1 MIEVELKARLG
12 DREAVQTRVAA
23 FARYSGPVDKHDSYW
38 HEPDWRRARGAKGFR
53 VRDEGG
59 ASVVTFKTKRV
70 EAGVE
75 VNLEREFGVSDPD
88 IFVEFC
94 RRLGC
99 EPFYTKRKRGSRY
112 VFDPP
117 SPAVGPPAGG
127 FPAEPTG
134 SRTGTRSGESAAAYS
149 RPATI
154 EIIEVEGLGDF
165 IEIEILLEAEEP
177 AALAG
182 AQAELRGLLERAG
195 VGASEIESRFYSE
208 LLIAAGKIP
217 PA

>member
-12 DREAVQTRVAA
+12 DREAVQARVAA
-23 FARYSGPVDKHDSYW
+23 FARYSGPVDKFDSYW

-59 ASVVTFKTKRV
+59 SSVVTFKTKRV

-75 VNLEREFGVSDPD
+75 VNLEREFGVGDPD

-112 VFDPP
+112 VYDPP
-117 SPAVGPPAGG
+117 AASAAATGPRPGAQ
-127 FPAEPTG
+127 
-134 SRTGTRSGESAAAYS
+134 SGESAAAYS

-165 IEIEILLEAEEP
+165 IEIEILLENEEP
-177 AALAG
+177 AALAA

-195 VGASEIESRFYSE
+195 VSASEIESRFYSE
-208 LLIAAGKIP
+208 LLMAAGKIP

>member
-1 MIEVELKARLG
+1 MIEVELKARLSE
-12 DREAVQTRVAA
+12 REAVQARVAA
-23 FARYSGPVDKHDSYW
+23 FSRYDGSVDKFDSYW

-53 VRDEGG
+53 IRYEGG
-59 ASVVTFKTKRV
+59 ASVVTFKQKRV
-70 EAGVE
+70 ENGLE
-75 VNLEREFGVSDPD
+75 VNLEREFGVGDPD
-88 IFVEFC
+88 SFVEFC

-99 EPFYTKRKRGSRY
+99 ESFYTKRKRGSRY
-112 VFDPP
+112 VYDPP
-117 SPAVGPPAGG
+117 SPAGRDTAGVPA
-127 FPAEPTG
+127 P
-134 SRTGTRSGESAAAYS
+134 RSGAPDGELSAAYP

-195 VGASEIESRFYSE
+195 VSASAIESRFYSE
-208 LLIAAGKIP
+208 LLIEAGKIP